1 MRIIV
6 PAGPATRMRHQGLDT
21 VEVRTLLRFAA
32 EQVGSSGLT
41 VGLVRP
47 RYPRLAVGPLRW
59 RHASFAEGHSGLRY
73 SLYRCDC
80 IGVWFRKRLIRQK
93 SGAS

>member
-47 RYPRLAVGPLRW
+47 RYPALFLAAIPLLLGGSP
-59 RHASFAEGHSGLRY
+59 AY
-73 SLYRCDC
+73 N
-80 IGVWFRKRLIRQK
+80 K
-93 SGAS
+93 GALQYLPDD